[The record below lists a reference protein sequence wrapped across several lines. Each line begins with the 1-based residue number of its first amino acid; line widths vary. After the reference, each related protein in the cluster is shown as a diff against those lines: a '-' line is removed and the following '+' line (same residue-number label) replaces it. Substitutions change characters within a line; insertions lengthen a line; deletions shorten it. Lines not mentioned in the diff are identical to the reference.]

1 MKNICNLEMGDL
13 KGGYVFRIRKTQADN
28 RLLLNMYRATFEK
41 CLLARLLLQIRAKKK
56 I

>member
-28 RLLLNMYRATFEK
+28 ILLLNNFVLHLKNAFQRAYFFK
-41 CLLARLLLQIRAKKK
+41 
-56 I
+56 